1 MIILIS
7 LTPKGKNKW
16 IFIYEQ
22 YIKCGVPQG
31 SVLGPLI
38 FFIYIN
44 DMPYAPK
51 ILDIRLFADDTS
63 IFISNKKLEKLETI
77 VNSELVNISDWLIS
91 NKVTLK
97 VSKIKLYYNLPPQK
111 QRNKQINIKINGEI
125 LKKKI
130 TLNTKEY
137 LLTKV
142 LI

>member
-7 LTPKGKNKW
+7 LTPKGQNKW

-38 FFIYIN
+38 FLVYIN
-44 DMPYAPK
+44 DMPYASK

-77 VNSELVNISDWLIS
+77 VNSELVNIFDWLIS

-97 VSKIKLYYNLPPQK
+97 VSKIKLYYNLPTSKTEK
-111 QRNKQINIKINGEI
+111 QTDKHKD
-125 LKKKI
+125 
-130 TLNTKEY
+130 
-137 LLTKV
+137 
-142 LI
+142 